1 MKSKTLIFLFGFL
14 LFVAGLSV
22 PFAQARTEV
31 IQPAELQ
38 RMLSIISFL
47 KSKLSGEDSYDA
59 ADPSV
64 KLDALITSLE
74 LFGLSVANRENLSP
88 DLKATD
94 LAIAILGATP
104 PRHRQVAIA
113 DLTAFLGQLPAY
125 KVEPIEPNVP
135 RGSAITSLGQQPK
148 AALKQ
153 IDKPKEVEKYFNG
166 KKRALHNL
174 LEREVKKQAAIARAE
189 QKKATGSSKLKELMA
204 KVKAHRETLM
214 EEESVEEV
222 QVPEPEPVY
231 EEEMEDT
238 DAEVEAE
245 VLEEPVNLAAEQE
258 KRKETISQML
268 TNVRKHREELVED
281 IYSQEEEVYEEEPQA
296 EEQEEVTADIQTST
310 TAEKVAKV
318 KSLLSDLRSRVGKPD
333 DFVEYG
339 DEPNETTSEVI
350 ELETVQKP
358 EKPVL
363 PKTPYKDSKGKKWLV
378 GPEGHST
385 STTKVEIP
393 DAHN

>member
-14 LFVAGLSV
+14 LCMTGLSAS
-22 PFAQARTEV
+22 FAQARTEV

-74 LFGLSVANRENLSP
+74 LFGLTVNNRENLSP
-88 DLKATD
+88 NLKATD
-94 LAIAILGATP
+94 LAIAILGSTP

-125 KVEPIEPNVP
+125 KVQPIEPNVP
-135 RGSAITSLGQQPK
+135 RGAAITSLGRQPK
-148 AALKQ
+148 ATPKQ
-153 IDKPKEVEKYFNG
+153 IEKPKEVEKYFNG
-166 KKRALHNL
+166 KKRTLHDL

-189 QKKATGSSKLKELMA
+189 QKKASGTSKLKELMD

-214 EEESVEEV
+214 EDASEEEV

-245 VLEEPVNLAAEQE
+245 VFEEPVNMAAEQE

-268 TNVRKHREELVED
+268 AKVRKHRENLVED
-281 IYSQEEEVYEEEPQA
+281 IYSQEEEV
-296 EEQEEVTADIQTST
+296 EEQDEPTADIQTST

-318 KSLLSDLRSRVGKPD
+318 KSLLSDLRSKVGKPD

-339 DEPNETTSEVI
+339 DEPNETTSEII
-350 ELETVQKP
+350 ELETVKKP

-363 PKTPYKDSKGKKWLV
+363 PKTPYEDSKGKKWLV

-393 DAHN
+393 EAHN

>member
-14 LFVAGLSV
+14 LCMTGLTAS
-22 PFAQARTEV
+22 FAQARTEV

-74 LFGLSVANRENLSP
+74 LFGLTVNNRENLSP

-94 LAIAILGATP
+94 LAIAILGSTP

-125 KVEPIEPNVP
+125 KVQPIEPNVP
-135 RGSAITSLGQQPK
+135 RGAAITSLGRQPK
-148 AALKQ
+148 ATPKQ
-153 IDKPKEVEKYFNG
+153 IEKPKEVEKYFNG
-166 KKRALHNL
+166 KKRTLHDL

-189 QKKATGSSKLKELMA
+189 QKKASGTSKLKELMD

-214 EEESVEEV
+214 EDASEEDV

-245 VLEEPVNLAAEQE
+245 VFEEPVNMAAEQE

-268 TNVRKHREELVED
+268 AKVRKHRENLVED
-281 IYSQEEEVYEEEPQA
+281 IYSQEEEV
-296 EEQEEVTADIQTST
+296 EEQDEPTADIQTST

-318 KSLLSDLRSRVGKPD
+318 KSLLSDLRSKVGKPD

-339 DEPNETTSEVI
+339 DEPNETTSEII
-350 ELETVQKP
+350 ELETVKKP

-363 PKTPYKDSKGKKWLV
+363 PKTPYEDSKGKKWLV

-393 DAHN
+393 EAHN